1 MAFTKKADF
10 RLHPEG
16 LFRACLIDLAEA
28 PSRKSDNRPRFKCT
42 FLTEATT
49 PGGKQMQII
58 YSVTQKLSSLSKFGR
73 MVTAFGVD
81 LDQIPDDPGLD
92 TDDLLNCNCCLAIA
106 HQVSQDGSKK
116 AKVASVQPVSAAETT
131 HSPDTNGGD
140 GSDIEVPF

>member
-1 MAFTKKADF
+1 MVFIQKADF

-42 FLTEATT
+42 FLAEATT

-92 TDDLLNCNCCLAIA
+92 TDDLLNCNCCLEIA
-106 HQVSQDGSKK
+106 HEVSRNGSKK
-116 AKVASVQPVSAAETT
+116 AKVTSILPSSAAETT
-131 HSPDTNGGD
+131 YRQRY
-140 GSDIEVPF
+140 EEEY

>member
-1 MAFTKKADF
+1 MAFIKKADF

-92 TDDLLNCNCCLAIA
+92 TDDLLNCNCCLEIA
-106 HQVSQDGSKK
+106 HEVSRNGSKK
-116 AKVASVQPVSAAETT
+116 AKVTSILPSSAAETT
-131 HSPDTNGGD
+131 HRQRY
-140 GSDIEVPF
+140 EEEY